1 MSGKKKIVCVSGGF
15 DPLHAGHIR
24 LIKEAR
30 RLGNALVV
38 ILNNDNWLLQKKKF
52 VFMKEKERKEVLEA
66 LRNVDRVV
74 ISSHKKGTGDTSVS
88 AELKRIKP
96 SVFANGGDRK
106 SEKDI
111 PEAAICRKLRIKMV
125 FNIGKG
131 GKIQSSS
138 SLAKKVIG
146 ALSNVRGY
154 PQSKRKI

>member
-96 SVFANGGDRK
+96 SFPMLLIIDSTPLWPAEPLSCTIFIFPTGK
-106 SEKDI
+106 SI
-111 PEAAICRKLRIKMV
+111 
-125 FNIGKG
+125 
-131 GKIQSSS
+131 SS
-138 SLAKKVIG
+138 
-146 ALSNVRGY
+146 
-154 PQSKRKI
+154 